1 MSYAQKPTWSE
12 ELQGRLGDSAGRWTN
27 ALVSSVSLTWKLSA
41 DVLRRA
47 LLKPRTVKILEIRA
61 ANDGLQ
67 PARMSVIPKADAW
80 PRHDSGGHVPPLPLP

>member
-12 ELQGRLGDSAGRWTN
+12 ELQGRLGDAVGRW
-27 ALVSSVSLTWKLSA
+27 ARGLVSSVSLTWKLSA

-47 LLKPRTVKILEIRA
+47 LLKPRTVRILEIPA
-61 ANDGLQ
+61 GKDGMR

-80 PRHDSGGHVPPLPLP
+80 LRENEAGRVPPLPLP